1 MAKLVRDLMT
11 RGVEI
16 VSPDSSIQD
25 AAQVMRGIDVGAVP
39 VCNGERVVGM
49 ITDRDIAVRAVADGR
64 FDATVADAMTEGLEW
79 CYEDDDVTVAAAKMK
94 AKQIRRLPVMSADK
108 RLVGMLSL
116 GDLAVEGNN
125 DNRSGEVLEKI
136 SEPSR
141 PDR

>member
-1 MAKLVRDLMT
+1 MAKLIRDIMT
-11 RGVEI
+11 RGAEI

-25 AAQVMRGIDVGAVP
+25 AAQIMRNIDVGAVP
-39 VCNGERVVGM
+39 VCNGDRVVGM
-49 ITDRDIAVRAVADGR
+49 ITDRDIVLRAVADGR
-64 FDATVADAMTEGLEW
+64 FDAAVADVMTEGLEW
-79 CYEDDDVTVAAAKMK
+79 CFEDDAVTAAAAKMK

-116 GDLAVEGNN
+116 GDLAVEGSN
-125 DNRSGEVLEKI
+125 DARSGEVLEKI